1 MKWLK
6 VFSSLILFTFFVAE
20 MYAQLQTDSLQP
32 GPANGKDAHL
42 SKTNPAMN
50 IGNSPDF
57 MALAWTS
64 GSNSNEGQGIIEFDL
79 TSIPST
85 AFVKNARLSLYQN
98 TTTSSGN
105 GGHSMSN
112 GVNDAIL
119 ARVTQPWSENSVS
132 WNNQPATDEHQNVYL
147 PQSNSST
154 EDYLD
159 IDVSCFVRDWVLN
172 PTSNHGLMM
181 RLLNDSANKALIFA
195 SSDHP
200 DPAKRPKL
208 VVEYYDSMPSSLDT
222 INIQLNAEDGF
233 DAYMGYLN
241 PNNNMG
247 QQPDIMA
254 LAWTCSGTPCGGRGL
269 FGFKLYWIPDTA
281 TIASAKLNLY
291 QNYTSSNAGG
301 NHSTLSGDNDSF
313 IAKVT
318 DPWDENTVTWNT
330 APAFTIEN
338 QIYLPPSTSA
348 HQDYP
353 DINVTNF
360 VQYWHANPNKNYGMN
375 LRLYT
380 EEYYR
385 SLIFASSEHNNMSLW
400 PEMEV
405 VFYYEQDTSS
415 SSSVK
420 YPEQS
425 FTVDV
430 FPNPAK
436 SHVIIETDD
445 MNNAIDR
452 ITMTNMQGQVLK
464 TMDVNACRNI
474 RMDTKDLSS
483 GVYFINVYND
493 SGYKITKKVVIQ

>member
-132 WNNQPATDEHQNVYL
+132 WNNQPATDEHHNVYL

-181 RLLNDSANKALIFA
+181 RLLNDSAI
-195 SSDHP
+195 S
-200 DPAKRPKL
+200 
-208 VVEYYDSMPSSLDT
+208 
-222 INIQLNAEDGF
+222 F
-233 DAYMGYLN
+233 DDFVIG
-241 PNNNMG
+241 
-247 QQPDIMA
+247 
-254 LAWTCSGTPCGGRGL
+254 
-269 FGFKLYWIPDTA
+269 
-281 TIASAKLNLY
+281 
-291 QNYTSSNAGG
+291 SSNRFA
-301 NHSTLSGDNDSF
+301 H
-313 IAKVT
+313 AAA
-318 DPWDENTVTWNT
+318 T
-330 APAFTIEN
+330 AVAE
-338 QIYLPPSTSA
+338 A
-348 HQDYP
+348 
-353 DINVTNF
+353 
-360 VQYWHANPNKNYGMN
+360 
-375 LRLYT
+375 
-380 EEYYR
+380 
-385 SLIFASSEHNNMSLW
+385 
-400 PEMEV
+400 
-405 VFYYEQDTSS
+405 
-415 SSSVK
+415 
-420 YPEQS
+420 
-425 FTVDV
+425 
-430 FPNPAK
+430 PAK
-436 SHVIIETDD
+436 SYNPLFIYGGAGLGKTHLLHAIGHYVRKLYPRLTVRYLTTEQFTNEFI
-445 MNNAIDR
+445 NAIRDDR
-452 ITMTNMQGQVLK
+452 ITNFQRTYRRADVLLVDDIQFLQQK
-464 TMDVNACRNI
+464 ERTQEEFFHTFNALHN
-474 RMDTKDLSS
+474 
-483 GVYFINVYND
+483 
-493 SGYKITKKVVIQ
+493 